1 MGTEAANLRELRL
14 VVAGHTNVGKTSLL
28 RTLGRIAEFGEV
40 SASPSTTRQIH
51 PLTLVETP
59 ELIVTAFD
67 TPGLESSGRLRELLE
82 REIHGR
88 HDRPAVIRQ
97 VLENP
102 EARQHFEQEL
112 RVIRQVMESDVCL
125 YVVDAR
131 EPVLEKYLDEIFVLA
146 LCGRPVLPLL
156 NFTAAS
162 SSREADWR
170 DALAQQGQ
178 HTVVSFDAVVYSWD
192 SERRLYR
199 SLCTVHPRA
208 EAALEG
214 LIRIRGEEGDW
225 RLRGAVRALAD
236 ALVDLAAC
244 EDTAPLAQ
252 AEAIDAAVSRIKQYA
267 RSREEALLEDILRA
281 FNYAPDVLGGRLH
294 SDYTDGGWRHDPFS
308 EDTLKYYGIRS
319 LGPIAAGAATGGTVD
334 VLAGGTTLGTGVALG
349 AMAGLAVGARSA
361 MRRAHR
367 RLVGK
372 RETLCVDDA
381 VLRLVATRNLQLIA
395 SLQARGHGSQQALE
409 PADPET
415 LSVFRRGLP
424 RPLLQARDHHGW
436 SDYRPPDAGGR
447 TGTSAGREQA
457 VERLQDRLLEALPEP
472 L

>member
-1 MGTEAANLRELRL
+1 MGTELTSALELRL
-14 VVAGHTNVGKTSLL
+14 VVAGHTNVGKTTLL
-28 RTLGRIAEFGEV
+28 RTLGRSAEFGEV

-51 PLTLVETP
+51 PLTLVSTP
-59 ELIVTAFD
+59 ELRVTAFD

-82 REIHGR
+82 QETHGR

-97 VLENP
+97 VLDSA
-102 EARQHFEQEL
+102 EAREHFEQDL
-112 RVIRQVMESDVCL
+112 RVLRQVMDSDVCL

-156 NFTAAS
+156 NFTATP
-162 SSREADWR
+162 SSREQQWR
-170 DALAQQGQ
+170 DALAKLGQ
-178 HTVVSFDAVVYSWD
+178 HTVVSFDAVVYSWEA
-192 SERRLYR
+192 ERRLYR
-199 SLCTVHPRA
+199 NLCTVHPRA

-214 LIRIRGEEGDW
+214 LIRVRGEESDW
-225 RLRGAVRALAD
+225 RLRGAARALAD
-236 ALVDLAAC
+236 ALIDLAAC
-244 EDTAPLAQ
+244 EDTAPMADAQ
-252 AEAIDAAVSRIKQYA
+252 AIDAAVSRIKQYA
-267 RSREEALLEDILRA
+267 REREERLVQDILRA
-281 FNYAPDVLGGRLH
+281 FNYAPEVTGQRLH
-294 SDYTDGGWRHDPFS
+294 SDYADGGWRHDPFS

-367 RLVGK
+367 KLVSK

-381 VLRLVATRNLQLIA
+381 VIRLVATRNLQLIA
-395 SLQARGHGSQQALE
+395 SLQSRGHGSQQRLE
-409 PADPET
+409 PMAPGDMT
-415 LSVFRRGLP
+415 AFRRATP

-436 SDYRPPDAGGR
+436 SDYPSAPAGS
-447 TGTSAGREQA
+447 SAGREQT
-457 VERLQDRLLEALPEP
+457 VERLQQQLLEQLRRSQG
-472 L
+472 